1 MKKFFR
7 ILCGILTFLCILFT
21 MTGCLKSKEITS
33 GDFNYIPEGEDKAII
48 CSLSTEC
55 FNSGKEIIVI
65 PPYID
70 GREVIGIGVVYFY
83 ASSSRVYS
91 KTMKEVYVPYTLEY
105 MNSVASNVSVFMG
118 DALEKIRIT
127 SNEVVRNSYNLALM
141 DINIQYYITP
151 IAYDFVKTSKIFLL
165 ERLRIFIANTSFLF
179 NYEGSPN
186 DDYFF
191 INNFEYG
198 ERINEPPYE
207 PTREGY
213 IFAGWYKEPE
223 CVNVWNFDTDT
234 LPAEQFDTDGNTLYQ
249 ETKLYAKWQ
258 KNE

>member
-7 ILCGILTFLCILFT
+7 ILCVLLCLFGFAT
-21 MTGCLKSKEITS
+21 IMTGCLSSEEITS
-33 GDFNYIPEGEDKAII
+33 GDFDYIPEGEDKAII

-55 FNSGKEIIVI
+55 FNSGKEIIII

-70 GREVIGIGVVYFY
+70 GRKVIGIGVVYYY
-83 ASSSRVYS
+83 ASSSRIYS

-105 MNSVASNVSVFMG
+105 MDSVASNVSVFEG
-118 DALEKIRIT
+118 DALEKICVT
-127 SNEVVRNSYNLALM
+127 SNEVVRNSYNLAFM

-151 IAYDFVKTSKIFLL
+151 ISYDFIETSKNFLL
-165 ERLRIFIANTSFLF
+165 NRLQIFIANTSFLF

-198 ERINEPPYE
+198 EKINEPPYE

-213 IFAGWYKEPE
+213 SFSGWYKEPE
-223 CVNVWNFDTDT
+223 CINPWNFDSDT
-234 LPAEQFDTDGNTLYQ
+234 LPVEQYDTDGNTLYQ
-249 ETKLYAKWQ
+249 ETKLYAKWITA
-258 KNE
+258 

>member
-7 ILCGILTFLCILFT
+7 ILCGILAVLCILFT

-33 GDFNYIPEGEDKAII
+33 GDFSYIPEGEDKAII

-83 ASSSRVYS
+83 ASSSRIYS

-105 MNSVASNVSVFMG
+105 MDSVASNVSVFMG
-118 DALEKIRIT
+118 DTLEKICVT
-127 SNEVVRNSYNLALM
+127 SNEVVRNSYNLAL
-141 DINIQYYITP
+141 DGGKKQNYITP
-151 IAYDFVKTSKIFLL
+151 IAYDFIETSNKILL
-165 ERLRIFIANTSFLF
+165 ERRQIFTANTSFLF
-179 NYEGSPN
+179 NYEESPN

-198 ERINEPPYE
+198 KKINEPPYE

-213 IFAGWYKEPE
+213 SFIGWYKEPD
-223 CVNVWNFDTDT
+223 CINAWNFATDT
-234 LPAEQFDTDGNTLYQ
+234 LPSEQTDANGKTLYQ

-258 KNE
+258 KND